1 MKERGARAARQAAE
15 KSSSVTAAAAA
26 AVKGESGGGG
36 GDCLGKRAL
45 PTVSSKNRSA
55 GTPAALSATVL
66 G

>member
-26 AVKGESGGGG
+26 ARKGESG
-36 GDCLGKRAL
+36 DFLGKRPL

-55 GTPAALSATVL
+55 GTHAALSATVL